1 MYPRKC
7 LICMCADN
15 IYTSMQL
22 YVAINVKV
30 YMRDGWF
37 IPVPIKVGIIHVLGL
52 LSTAM
57 QEQVMELS
65 YWAAKVFILYVQE
78 IPMNL

>member
-1 MYPRKC
+1 MSDTY
-7 LICMCADN
+7 LCMFADN

-57 QEQVMELS
+57 QEQVMELR
-65 YWAAKVFILYVQE
+65 YWAAKIFILYVQE
-78 IPMNL
+78 IPMDL

>member
-1 MYPRKC
+1 
-7 LICMCADN
+7 
-15 IYTSMQL
+15 MQL

-37 IPVPIKVGIIHVLGL
+37 IPVPIKVGIIHVLGF

-57 QEQVMELS
+57 QEQVMELPGC
-65 YWAAKVFILYVQE
+65 WVAKVFI
-78 IPMNL
+78 

>member
-1 MYPRKC
+1 
-7 LICMCADN
+7 MCADN
-15 IYTSMQL
+15 IHTYVHTSMQL

-65 YWAAKVFILYVQE
+65 YWATKVFISYVQE

>member
-1 MYPRKC
+1 MSDTY
-7 LICMCADN
+7 LCMFADN

-37 IPVPIKVGIIHVLGL
+37 IPVPIKVGIIHVLGF
-52 LSTAM
+52 LSTAI
-57 QEQVMELS
+57 QEQVMELPVC
-65 YWAAKVFILYVQE
+65 WVAKVFI
-78 IPMNL
+78 

>member
-1 MYPRKC
+1 MSDTY
-7 LICMCADN
+7 LCMFADN

-57 QEQVMELS
+57 QYKVMELRN
-65 YWAAKVFILYVQE
+65 WAAKEFI
-78 IPMNL
+78 

>member
-1 MYPRKC
+1 MSDTY
-7 LICMCADN
+7 LCMFADN

-30 YMRDGWF
+30 YMRDRWF

-52 LSTAM
+52 LSTVM
-57 QEQVMELS
+57 QEQVMEFCC
-65 YWAAKVFILYVQE
+65 WAAKVFI
-78 IPMNL
+78 